1 MKAFYTPSG
10 KKVERAAI
18 YCRVSGKGQEDNR
31 IMTTRSN
38 VMPWRRKSGNGTARA
53 MSTPKIHQRIVQIL
67 NDRSQALDLAFHDGR
82 ATFIELR
89 VAE

>member
-31 IMTTRSN
+31 VMTTRSN
-38 VMPWRRKSGNGTARA
+38 VMPWRRKSCPTRDPVDPVQKESYIDIAPQ
-53 MSTPKIHQRIVQIL
+53 STQESVS
-67 NDRSQALDLAFHDGR
+67 DS
-82 ATFIELR
+82 
-89 VAE
+89 